1 MKKHSKLSALHQG
14 VKPQRRKV
22 RGPRPAG
29 GVGSAPPVSGKAPKP
44 AAWLSEGAHKI
55 FADLISRLDDA
66 GGASETHEEAL
77 NLCAMALDEVRAL
90 SDILNRDGTTYE
102 CRKVFPPREE
112 GGDPLVIVTGYRARP
127 EYAQRADA
135 SNRARALL
143 IELGL
148 TPAARNRVK
157 GGPKSGKGGGGAFDD
172 V

>member
-1 MKKHSKLSALHQG
+1 MKKHSKLSAPYQG
-14 VKPQRRKV
+14 IKPARHKV

-90 SDILNRDGTTYE
+90 SETLNEEGTTYE
-102 CRKVFPPREE
+102 TRDKA
-112 GGDPLVIVTGYRARP
+112 GATIYKARP

-157 GGPKSGKGGGGAFDD
+157 GGPKSGKAGAGAFGD